1 MSDLRCAATPHRLR
15 RLAATLTLAAAVF
28 PACRPSPKESRG
40 AVAPAAAPE
49 IQRPQFQFTTQERF
63 DASAVPGYRGR
74 HDPVYAYIDAN
85 LASHVEQLR
94 RWVRQPSVSA
104 QNRGIQEMANLVRD
118 DLRKLGFK
126 EAELVP
132 TTGHPGVWGFY
143 DAGAPKTLVVYMMY
157 DVQPVEPEGWRVDAF
172 EGALVDNPLGKVLM
186 ARGATNQKGPER
198 AFLNALDA
206 IIATRGKLPVN
217 LMVVAEGEEE
227 LGSLHYPEVIEKY
240 EARLRGANGV
250 FFPSNAQGPTGE
262 VQMALGVKGIV
273 YFEMEAKGGAWGGP
287 TRAEIHGS
295 YKVITDA
302 PALRLAQAIASL
314 TTPDGNTILVPGYY
328 SAIRPPNDEEQRLV
342 NGMAEQWTRNE
353 AAHRRVLGVEQ
364 WVDGVSGRESLI
376 AYLFGTTLNV
386 DGMWSG
392 YTGPGMKTILPHVAT
407 AKLDSRL
414 VPNQTPD
421 EAIRLIRAHLD
432 AKGFRDIEIRKLSGY
447 PPAQTSVNTPLVQA
461 AIGVY
466 NKYGLVPGIAPRIG
480 GSAPY
485 YIFTERLK
493 LPLVSGGIGHGSG
506 AHAPNEY
513 MVIEPAAGSKIA
525 GLAAIEKF
533 YVDLLYA
540 LAEAGDA
547 R

>member
-1 MSDLRCAATPHRLR
+1 VTTQRSFIPLVCTV
-15 RLAATLTLAAAVF
+15 TLAAAVL
-28 PACRPSPKESRG
+28 PACTPSPQESRG
-40 AVAPAAAPE
+40 AVAPPPAPE
-49 IQRPQFQFTTQERF
+49 IQRPRFEITTQERF
-63 DASAVPGYRGR
+63 DASAVPAYRGR
-74 HDPVYAYIDAN
+74 HDSVYAYIDAH
-85 LASHVEQLR
+85 LAEHVEQLR

-104 QNRGIQEMANLVRD
+104 QNRGIQEMAVLVRD

-132 TTGHPGVWGFY
+132 TSGHPGVWGFY
-143 DAGAPKTLVVYMMY
+143 DAGAAKTLAVYMMY
-157 DVQPVEPEGWRVDAF
+157 DVQPVEPEGWRVNAF
-172 EGALVDNPLGKVLM
+172 DGALVDQTLGKVLM

-206 IIATRGKLPVN
+206 VIATRGKLPVN

-227 LGSLHYPEVIEKY
+227 LGSLHYPEVIDRY

-250 FFPSNAQGPTGE
+250 FFPSNAQGPSGE

-273 YFEMEAKGGAWGGP
+273 YFEMEAKGGTWGGP

-302 PALRLAQAIASL
+302 PALRLAQAISSL
-314 TTPDGNTILVPGYY
+314 TTPDGNTIVVPGYY

-342 NGMAEQWTRNE
+342 NGMADQWSRNE
-353 AAHRRVLGVEQ
+353 PAQRRVLGVER
-364 WVDGVSGRESLI
+364 WIEGLSGRESLV

-386 DGMWSG
+386 DGIWSG

-421 EAIRLIRAHLD
+421 EALRLIRAHLD
-432 AKGFRDIEIRKLSGY
+432 AKGFRDVEIRKLSGY
-447 PPAQTSVNTPLVQA
+447 PPAQTSVSAPLVQA
-461 AIGVY
+461 AISVY
-466 NKYGLVPGIAPRIG
+466 NKYGLVPGVVPRIG

-485 YIFTERLK
+485 YIFTDRLK

-513 MVIEPAAGSKIA
+513 MVIEPGPGSRIA

-540 LAEAGDA
+540 LAEV

>member
-1 MSDLRCAATPHRLR
+1 MSDPRRVAAPHRFRSLVS
-15 RLAATLTLAAAVF
+15 AVAIAAAVL
-28 PACRPSPKESRG
+28 PGCTPSPQQSRG

-49 IQRPQFQFTTQERF
+49 IQRPRFEITTQERF
-63 DASAVPGYRGR
+63 DASTIPAYRGR
-74 HDPVYAYIDAN
+74 HDSVYAYIDAH
-85 LASHVEQLR
+85 LTEHTEQLR

-104 QNRGIQEMANLVRD
+104 QNRGIQEMATLVRD

-132 TTGHPGVWGFY
+132 TSGHPGVWGFY
-143 DAGAPKTLVVYMMY
+143 DADAPKTLAVYMMY
-157 DVQPVEPEGWRVDAF
+157 DVQPVEPEGWRVNAF
-172 EGALVDNPLGKVLM
+172 DGALVDQPLGKVLM

-227 LGSLHYPEVIEKY
+227 LGSLHYPEVIDRY

-250 FFPSNAQGPTGE
+250 FFPSNAQGPSGE

-273 YFEMEAKGGAWGGP
+273 YFEMEAKGGTWGGP

-314 TTPDGNTILVPGYY
+314 TTPDGNTIVVPGYY

-342 NGMAEQWTRNE
+342 NGMADQWTRNE
-353 AAHRRVLGVEQ
+353 PAQQRVLGVER
-364 WVDGVSGRESLI
+364 WIEGMSGRESLI
-376 AYLFGTTLNV
+376 AYLFGTTFNV
-386 DGMWSG
+386 DGIWSG

-447 PPAQTSVNTPLVQA
+447 PPAQTSVSTPLVRA
-461 AIGVY
+461 AISVY
-466 NKYGLVPGIAPRIG
+466 NKYGLVPGVAPRIG

-513 MVIEPAAGSKIA
+513 MVIEPTPGSKIA
-525 GLAAIEKF
+525 GLAEIEKF

-540 LAEAGDA
+540 LTEV

>member
-1 MSDLRCAATPHRLR
+1 
-15 RLAATLTLAAAVF
+15 
-28 PACRPSPKESRG
+28 
-40 AVAPAAAPE
+40 
-49 IQRPQFQFTTQERF
+49 
-63 DASAVPGYRGR
+63 
-74 HDPVYAYIDAN
+74 
-85 LASHVEQLR
+85 
-94 RWVRQPSVSA
+94 
-104 QNRGIQEMANLVRD
+104 
-118 DLRKLGFK
+118 
-126 EAELVP
+126 
-132 TTGHPGVWGFY
+132 
-143 DAGAPKTLVVYMMY
+143 
-157 DVQPVEPEGWRVDAF
+157 
-172 EGALVDNPLGKVLM
+172 M

-227 LGSLHYPEVIEKY
+227 LGSLHYPEVIDKY
-240 EARLRGANGV
+240 DARLRGADGV
-250 FFPSNAQGPTGE
+250 FFPANAQGPSGE
-262 VQMALGVKGIV
+262 VSMALGVKGIV

-287 TRAEIHGS
+287 ARAEIHGS

-314 TTPDGNTILVPGYY
+314 TTPDGNTIVVPGYY
-328 SAIRPPNDEEQRLV
+328 SAIRAPNDEEQRLV
-342 NGMAEQWTRNE
+342 NGMADQWTRNE
-353 AAHRRVLGVEQ
+353 AGQRRVLGVER
-364 WVDGVSGRESLI
+364 WIEGMSGRESLV

-386 DGMWSG
+386 DGIWSG
-392 YTGPGMKTILPHVAT
+392 YTGPGMRTILPHVAT

-432 AKGFRDIEIRKLSGY
+432 AKGFRDIELRKLSGY
-447 PPAQTSVNTPLVQA
+447 PPAQTSVSAPLVQA
-461 AIGVY
+461 AISVY
-466 NKYGLVPGIAPRIG
+466 NKYGLVPGVVPRIG

-485 YIFTERLK
+485 YVFTERLK

-525 GLAAIEKF
+525 GLATVEKF

-540 LAEAGDA
+540 LAEVK
-547 R
+547 